1 MEQVSTMK
9 PWPALRCV
17 PGSLLLSV
25 TENLSEQEFHLM
37 LKPKDTGRTL
47 YILEQVSTCTQLI
60 EYEIYQLNYKL
71 FARNYFFSTCIHSL
85 NTMVLSLTFHCIG

>member
-1 MEQVSTMK
+1 MSIKRDSKELTTINNDECAHNDSMEQVSTMK

-47 YILEQVSTCTQLI
+47 FTQTSVRMYSI
-60 EYEIYQLNYKL
+60 
-71 FARNYFFSTCIHSL
+71 
-85 NTMVLSLTFHCIG
+85 NTI